1 MRIFYTIKRVM
12 VIRVFESR
20 VEYVK
25 EVSLEDERKG
35 LLGASHLM
43 LSKLMKN
50 EREKVMLMLMS
61 SFKRLRYEDLEEV
74 FSDGCLVLWNKM
86 MDDDFELMESGMVNY
101 LRKIC
106 WNVGMHYLRKVKD
119 EVVSLDVMM
128 ESGSKNVERV
138 GIGEMFDVLE
148 NEESDEEEKWRKL
161 DEIWKKLSDVDRM
174 ILESYYLDGCK
185 MEEIAQ
191 RVGYKDANSVK
202 SKKYRILRKIM
213 QMTREKKSENRAA

>member
-1 MRIFYTIKRVM
+1 M

>member
-1 MRIFYTIKRVM
+1 M

-106 WNVGMHYLRKVKD
+106 WNLGMHYLRKVKD

-148 NEESDEEEKWRKL
+148 NEDDDEEEKWRKL